1 MSPVSCSARFD
12 VLFKLKAFKNPS
24 DAWAFLDEIDVVAG
38 GHLSFNPAKN
48 QGASMT
54 YVGKLGC
61 TLKALHEM
69 SQKRA
74 GANRRVRGPIKML
87 QYSTYNGMALAA
99 YLNREINRI

>member
-1 MSPVSCSARFD
+1 MSLASCSVRFD
-12 VLFKLKAFKNPS
+12 VLIKLKAFKNPS
-24 DAWAFLDEIDVVAG
+24 DAWVFLDELDVVPG

-54 YVGKLGC
+54 YVGKLGG
-61 TLKALHEM
+61 TLKALHAM

-74 GANRRVRGPIKML
+74 GANRRVCGPIKML

-99 YLNREINRI
+99 YLNREMNRI